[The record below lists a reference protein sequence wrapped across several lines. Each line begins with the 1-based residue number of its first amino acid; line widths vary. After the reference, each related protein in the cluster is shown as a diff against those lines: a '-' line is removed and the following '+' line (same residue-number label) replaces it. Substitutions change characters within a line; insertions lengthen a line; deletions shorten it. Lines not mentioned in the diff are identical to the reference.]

1 MVDNS
6 KGDNGE
12 AKLRIETLTV
22 VATGLAHEYAD
33 LMTIVLSS
41 LEQLRRQ
48 PLDATGRQQLDRAE
62 RGVRTA
68 ARLTRQVLSLAGRR
82 PGPERSVDV
91 NRVIAGFGTMM
102 RQALGDATTL
112 ALELAPEPLPVR
124 LEGSQ
129 LELALL
135 NLVRNAGEAMPE
147 GGQVTV
153 RTAGDSGSSAVEI
166 AVVDT
171 GVGMPPEIVERAN
184 QPFFSTKRRDRRPG
198 QPRRDGLGLGL
209 SMVKGF
215 LIHCRG
221 RMAIDTAPGRGTTV
235 RLILPRSAEPPI
247 AMGTDP
253 V

>member
-1 MVDNS
+1 MIDGDKRDN
-6 KGDNGE
+6 E
-12 AKLRIETLTV
+12 QAKLRIETLTA
-22 VATGLAHEYAD
+22 VATGLAHEYSD

-48 PLDATGRQQLDRAE
+48 PLDETGQQQLDRAE

-82 PGPERSVDV
+82 PGPELPVDI
-91 NRVIAGFGTMM
+91 NRVIAGFDTMM
-102 RQALGDATTL
+102 RQALGDASTL

-147 GGQVTV
+147 GGRVTV
-153 RTAGDSGSSAVEI
+153 RTAGDPSSSAVEI

-171 GVGMPPEIVERAN
+171 GVGMPPEIVERASE
-184 QPFFSTKRRDRRPG
+184 PFFSTKRRERRPG
-198 QPRRDGLGLGL
+198 QPRRGRLGLGL
-209 SMVKGF
+209 SMVKG
-215 LIHCRG
+215 LLAHCGG

-235 RLILPRSAEPPI
+235 RLILPRSTEHP
-247 AMGTDP
+247 MGLGTDP